1 MTCTVHSVSLKF
13 YFGTLLLWKP
23 SFSTH
28 MVSYQ
33 ALTAVFCIILLA
45 IQDLQL
51 PTLAYS
57 GSGCEF
63 VCLDIDYLFEES
75 KKKKAKSKERLLC
88 QRGS

>member
-1 MTCTVHSVSLKF
+1 
-13 YFGTLLLWKP
+13 
-23 SFSTH
+23 

-75 KKKKAKSKERLLC
+75 KKKKSQKQGKIALPEGKLISCSVFTKKVPGASYDTYLYFCRLF
-88 QRGS
+88 